1 MRQNMQK
8 TQRGSIPGVNVGTAL
23 GYSPTMISKRT
34 LHAEAVHAGIRLDAF
49 VMDCVPTSSRS
60 LVLRAIEG
68 RCLAV
73 NGRWEKKGYKLNV
86 GDVVLIERLLE
97 KSDWKAVPN
106 PEITI
111 PALHEEA
118 TFLVIDKPPEM
129 PVHPL
134 DPSETN
140 TVVNGLLAAYPELA
154 EVGLDPLFP
163 AIVHRLDAETSGVML
178 VARDKKTY
186 DFFRR
191 QFRDKRV
198 NKKYVALACGV
209 LRDGASL
216 ENGLVH
222 SSSGSHRML
231 VVEESKQKA
240 MIAIT
245 EYAIREMFPRHTL
258 LDVIIRTG
266 VTHQIRCQ
274 LAHIGHPLAGD
285 SLYGSKDAD
294 ARYDGRLFLH
304 AAEIV
309 FPDPVTGA
317 DRTFRSKL
325 PEGLQNLM
333 SRLRG

>member
-1 MRQNMQK
+1 M
-8 TQRGSIPGVNVGTAL
+8 
-23 GYSPTMISKRT
+23 
-34 LHAEAVHAGIRLDAF
+34 
-49 VMDCVPTSSRS
+49 
-60 LVLRAIEG
+60 
-68 RCLAV
+68 V
-73 NGRWEKKGYKLNV
+73 NGRWEKKGYKLNA
-86 GDVVLIERLLE
+86 GDVVTIERLLE
-97 KSDWKAVPN
+97 TFDWKSAPN
-106 PEITI
+106 PDVAI
-111 PALHEEA
+111 PVLHEEA
-118 TFLVIDKPPEM
+118 TFLVIDKPAGM

-140 TVVNGLLAAYPELA
+140 TVINGLLAAYPELA
-154 EVGLDPLFP
+154 VVGPDPLFP

-186 DFFRR
+186 DIFRR

-198 NKKYVALACGV
+198 NKKYVALACGNV
-209 LRDGASL
+209 RDGASL
-216 ENGLVH
+216 ENWLAH
-222 SSSGSHRML
+222 SSSGPHRML
-231 VVEESKQKA
+231 VTDELEQKA

-245 EYAIREMFPRHTL
+245 EYAVRETFSSHTL

-294 ARYDGRLFLH
+294 DGYEGRLFLH

-317 DRTFRSKL
+317 ERVFRAELPGELLILVSKL
-325 PEGLQNLM
+325 
-333 SRLRG
+333 RG